1 MLFTTT
7 HPITRTMAAD
17 IVDAVHQYDPE
28 AIVRAEFAGQNVLI
42 DGDITVA
49 QARAALVQAQ
59 CGPVELK
66 DAGVPLHIQGG
77 NTCCGQ
83 CS

>member
-7 HPITRTMAAD
+7 HPITRSMIAD
-17 IVDAVHQYDPE
+17 LVDAVHQYDPE
-28 AIVRAEFAGQNVLI
+28 ATVRAEFSGHQVLI

-49 QARAALVQAQ
+49 QARSALTQAQ

-66 DAGVPLHIQGG
+66 DAGVPVHIQGG
-77 NTCCGQ
+77 NTCCGH
-83 CS
+83 CA

>member
-7 HPITRTMAAD
+7 HPITRAMVAD

-42 DGDITVA
+42 DGDISVA

-59 CGPVELK
+59 CGP
-66 DAGVPLHIQGG
+66 
-77 NTCCGQ
+77 C
-83 CS
+83 